1 MSQKPTVS
9 PNRDKKGYVI
19 AFSVIGII
27 LGAGLG
33 YFASAGFVGLFLVI
47 LCTLGGAVLGA
58 AVGNFLGERF
68 REHSAGNHDERKDDV
83 SK

>member
-9 PNRDKKGYVI
+9 PNREKNGYVI

-33 YFASAGFVGLFLVI
+33 YFASAGFVGLFLVV
-47 LCTLGGAVLGA
+47 LCTLGGAVLGG
-58 AVGNFLGERF
+58 AVGNFIGERLK
-68 REHSAGNHDERKDDV
+68 EHSASNHDRRKDDE